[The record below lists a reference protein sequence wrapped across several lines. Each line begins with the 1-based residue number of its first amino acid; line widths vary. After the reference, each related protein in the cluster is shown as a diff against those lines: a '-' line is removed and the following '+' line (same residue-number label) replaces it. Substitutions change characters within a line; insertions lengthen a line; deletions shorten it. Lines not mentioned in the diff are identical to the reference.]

1 MWVELDVPDVAL
13 GNVGVGV
20 GKNSVC
26 IVVVV
31 CIVFVV
37 CVTLVCGNWED
48 VRCGPGRKFP
58 WLVEFVELVG
68 SGPSFFFF
76 FFFFFLFGFIFIF
89 FFFLRLH
96 FLKNRKY
103 QINLSKFR

>member
-13 GNVGVGV
+13 GNGGVGV

-37 CVTLVCGNWED
+37 CVTLVCGN
-48 VRCGPGRKFP
+48 
-58 WLVEFVELVG
+58 
-68 SGPSFFFF
+68 
-76 FFFFFLFGFIFIF
+76 
-89 FFFLRLH
+89 
-96 FLKNRKY
+96 
-103 QINLSKFR
+103 